1 MNVSLNIT
9 GNASIHNVAKVVEY
23 IQQTGAI
30 VHFLPPHSPGLN
42 PAEEVFSK
50 IKKFLVIM
58 MLHFQ
63 QL

>member
-9 GNASIHNVAKVVEY
+9 DNASINNVAKVVEY

-42 PAEEVFSK
+42 PAQEVFST
-50 IKKFLVIM
+50 
-58 MLHFQ
+58 Q
-63 QL
+63 QKRKYVFHI